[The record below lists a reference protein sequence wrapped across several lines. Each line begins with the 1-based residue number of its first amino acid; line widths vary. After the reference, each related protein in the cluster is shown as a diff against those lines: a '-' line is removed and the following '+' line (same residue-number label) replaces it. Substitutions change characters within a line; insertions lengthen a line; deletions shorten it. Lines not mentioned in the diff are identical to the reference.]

1 MPQTPIPAAGS
12 VQERLLRRRDVQALT
27 GLSSAT
33 IYRRM
38 NDNAFPRPRKIGAG
52 PTGAVAWRLSDVLS
66 WISDLP
72 IAAPKSASAAER
84 RKADEKMNATGEDS
98 RADISAVRG

>member
-72 IAAPKSASAAER
+72 IAAPKARAPR
-84 RKADEKMNATGEDS
+84 REEKRTKK
-98 RADISAVRG
+98 